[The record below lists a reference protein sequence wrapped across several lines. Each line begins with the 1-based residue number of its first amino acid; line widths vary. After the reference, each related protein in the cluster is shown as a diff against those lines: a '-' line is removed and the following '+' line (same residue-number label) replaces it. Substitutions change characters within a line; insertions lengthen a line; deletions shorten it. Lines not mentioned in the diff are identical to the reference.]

1 MQPALAD
8 CGHSACLGCWK
19 KWLEKNNTCPKCR
32 KETTMKNLAKM
43 VFEKEAGSGAPTLT
57 QICENSS
64 SDDEDEEL
72 EIVAG

>member
-1 MQPALAD
+1 
-8 CGHSACLGCWK
+8 
-19 KWLEKNNTCPKCR
+19 
-32 KETTMKNLAKM
+32 MKNLAKM